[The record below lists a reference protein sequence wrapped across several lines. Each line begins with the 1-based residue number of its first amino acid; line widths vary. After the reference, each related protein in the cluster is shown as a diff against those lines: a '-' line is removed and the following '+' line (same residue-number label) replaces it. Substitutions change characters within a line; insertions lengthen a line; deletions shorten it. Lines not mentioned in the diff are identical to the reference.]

1 MNKRSLRILEYNKI
15 LSMLTE
21 YATSTMAKKR
31 CDRLKPQRDINT
43 INQLQEETRD
53 AVLRLMRQGNV
64 SFTGLTDIGASIK
77 RLEVKGAL
85 TSRELLDVAAV
96 LNTAKEVKAYGDG
109 SDLADTVTSKNRGR
123 GNLGHMLGN
132 NHTDYVSTHSST
144 GQTGQT
150 NAQSSASQTANFE
163 DDSQATRFD
172 SLTERFNQLI
182 PLEHISSE
190 IRRCILAENEIADD
204 ASSALKSIRRNIQLT
219 NDKLHQQL
227 NKMIKSEETASKL
240 QDSLITMR
248 NGRYCIP
255 VKQEYR
261 SQFPGMIHDQSQSGS
276 TLFIEPMA
284 VVNLNNQI
292 KELQNEEFLEIENI
306 LEKLSE
312 LAAQAVEDIAYD
324 VELLTELDFIFAR
337 GKFARSLKVSQTI
350 FNTDGIIDIK
360 AGRHPLLEKHS
371 VVPVDIR
378 LGKDYTL
385 LIITGPNTGGKTVS
399 LKTLGLFTLMG
410 QAGLHIPA
418 AEGSKLSVF
427 EDVFADIGDEQSIE
441 QNLSTFSSH
450 MSNIIYI
457 VNHAGPNTLCL
468 FDEPGGGTDPVEGAA
483 LAISILNFLKNMGAR
498 VMATTHYSEL
508 KTYALSTEGVE
519 NASCEFDL
527 ASLRPTYKLMIGVPG
542 KSNAFAISKKLGLP
556 DYIIQSA
563 KEQIDSDAIDME
575 TLISDLEKSK
585 LAIEADQKAIETYK
599 KEIEDLKKSLSDKEE
614 NLDTKKAEILR
625 KAREEARELIEE
637 AKEVADQ
644 TIRDYNKWRNNPN
657 KADMRTMEEKRGKL
671 RDKLNDYDKNQSK
684 QPTKTGN
691 HKAKDFHIG
700 DAVEVISMN
709 CTGTVS
715 SLPDKNNMVNIQ
727 MGILSSRLP
736 ITDLIIKSEPS
747 FTTDAAAY
755 KPKARTAINKA
766 MHISHEVNV
775 MGMTVME
782 AVGIIDKY
790 LDDACLAHLSKVTI
804 IHGKGTGA
812 LRKGIHEYLKKQ
824 KHVKSFRAGEF
835 GEGEYGVTI
844 VEL

>member
-15 LSMLTE
+15 LAMLTE
-21 YATSTMAKKR
+21 YATSNMAKRR
-31 CDRLKPQRDINT
+31 CDRMKPQRDINI

-53 AVLRLMRQGNV
+53 ALLRLMRQGNV
-64 SFTGLTDIGASIK
+64 SFTGLTDIGMSLK
-77 RLEVKGAL
+77 RLEVKGTL
-85 TSRELLDVAAV
+85 TSKELLDVASV
-96 LNTAKEVKAYGDG
+96 LNTAKEVKSYGDG
-109 SDLADTVTSKNRGR
+109 SDLADTVTSRNRSGSS
-123 GNLGHMLGN
+123 N
-132 NHTDYVSTHSST
+132 VSIDES
-144 GQTGQT
+144 
-150 NAQSSASQTANFE
+150 E
-163 DDSQATRFD
+163 DNITRFD
-172 SLTERFNQLI
+172 SLTERFNQLV

-190 IRRCILAENEIADD
+190 IKRCILSENEIAND
-204 ASSALKSIRRNIQLT
+204 ASSTLKSIRRNIQLT
-219 NDKLHQQL
+219 NEKLHQQL
-227 NKMIKSEETASKL
+227 AKMIKTEETSSKL

-261 SQFPGMIHDQSQSGS
+261 SHFPGMIHDQSQSGS

-284 VVNLNNQI
+284 VVNLNNEI
-292 KELQNEEFLEIENI
+292 KELQNQEYIEIERI
-306 LEKLSE
+306 LGSLSL
-312 LAAQAVEDIAYD
+312 LAAEAVEDIAYD
-324 VELLTELDFIFAR
+324 VELLTKLDFIFAR
-337 GKFARSLKVSQTI
+337 GKFARAINGTQPI

-360 AGRHPLLEKHS
+360 SGRHPLLEKHS

-427 EDVFADIGDEQSIE
+427 SDVFADIGDEQSIE

-450 MSNIIYI
+450 MSNIVYI
-457 VNHAGPNTLCL
+457 VNHAGPDTLCL
-468 FDEPGGGTDPVEGAA
+468 FDEPGGGTDPIEGAA

-508 KTYALSTEGVE
+508 KTYALSTDGVE

-556 DYIIQSA
+556 EYIITTA
-563 KEQIDSDAIDME
+563 KEQIDSDSVDME

-585 LAIEADQKAIETYK
+585 LAIEADQKAIEDYK
-599 KEIEDLKKSLSDKEE
+599 KEIESLKKSLETKEE
-614 NLDTKKAEILR
+614 NLATKKAEILS
-625 KAREEARELIEE
+625 KAREEARDIIEE

-671 RDKLNDYDKNQSK
+671 RDKLGEYDKQK
-684 QPTKTGN
+684 TKTPQKTGN

-700 DAVEVISMN
+700 DTVEVISMGG
-709 CTGTVS
+709 TGTIA
-715 SLPDKNNMVNIQ
+715 SLPDKNNMVNVQ

-736 ITDLIIKSEPS
+736 ISDLIIVKEPG
-747 FTTDAAAY
+747 FTTDAGAF
-755 KPKARTAINKA
+755 KTKARTSVNKA
-766 MHISHEVNV
+766 MHISPEINV

-782 AVGIIDKY
+782 AVGEIDKY
-790 LDDACLAHLSKVTI
+790 LDDACLSHLNKVTI

>member
-15 LSMLTE
+15 LSMLSE
-21 YATSTMAKKR
+21 FATSPMAKKR
-31 CDRLKPQRDINT
+31 CDRIKPQKDQAT

-53 AVLRLMRQGNV
+53 ALLRLHRQGNV
-64 SFTGLTDIGASIK
+64 SFSGLTDIGASIK
-77 RLEVKGAL
+77 RLEVKGTL

-96 LNTAKEVKAYGDG
+96 IGTALSVKQYGDG
-109 SDLADTVTSKNRGR
+109 SDLAETATTKNRSVK
-123 GNLGHMLGN
+123 N
-132 NHTDYVSTHSST
+132 VSGES
-144 GQTGQT
+144 GAGED
-150 NAQSSASQTANFE
+150 ANIIH
-163 DDSQATRFD
+163 FD
-172 SLTERFNQLI
+172 SLTSRFNQLI

-190 IRRCILAENEIADD
+190 IKRCIIGENEYADD
-204 ASSALKSIRRNIQLT
+204 ASGALKKIRKEIQLT

-227 NKMIKSEETASKL
+227 AKMIKNDSTRDML
-240 QDSLITMR
+240 QENLITMR

-261 SQFPGMIHDQSQSGS
+261 SHFPGMIHDQSSSGS

-284 VVNLNNQI
+284 VVNLNNEI
-292 KELQNEEFLEIENI
+292 KELANQELVEIERI
-306 LEKLSE
+306 LENLS
-312 LAAQAVEDIAYD
+312 LMAADAVEDIAYN

-337 GKFARSLKVSQTI
+337 AKFARSYNGTQPI

-360 AGRHPLLEKHS
+360 GGRHPLLEKHS

-378 LGKDYTL
+378 LGDDYTL

-418 AEGSKLSVF
+418 LEGSRLSVF

-450 MSNIIYI
+450 MSNIVYI

-498 VMATTHYSEL
+498 CMATTHYSEL

-519 NASCEFDL
+519 NASCEFDV

-542 KSNAFAISKKLGLP
+542 KSNAFAISSKLGLP
-556 DYIIQSA
+556 SYIIDSA
-563 KEQIDSDAIDME
+563 RENLDSNAVDME
-575 TLISDLEKSK
+575 TLIADLESSK
-585 LAIEADQKAIETYK
+585 RAIENDQKAIETYK
-599 KEIEDLKKSLSDKEE
+599 TEIENLKQSLKEKEE
-614 NLDTKKAEILR
+614 SLDSKKAEILQ

-637 AKEVADQ
+637 AKEVADR

-657 KADMRTMEEKRGKL
+657 KANLSTMEEKRSGL
-671 RDKLNDYDKNQSK
+671 RDKLKDYDKH
-684 QPTKTGN
+684 TKNAAPQRISN

-700 DAVEVISMN
+700 DMVEVISMGAK
-709 CTGTVS
+709 GTIT
-715 SLPDKNNMVNIQ
+715 SLPDAKGMAVVQ

-736 ITDLIIKSEPS
+736 ISDLIIIKEPG
-747 FTTDAAAY
+747 FTTNATNYA
-755 KPKARTAINKA
+755 KGKTV
-766 MHISHEVNV
+766 ISKSQYISPEINV
-775 MGMTVME
+775 MGMTVDE
-782 AVGIIDKY
+782 AIPEIDKY
-790 LDDACLAHLSKVTI
+790 LDDACLSHLNKVTI

-812 LRKGIHEYLKKQ
+812 LRKGIHEFLKKQ
-824 KHVKSFRAGEF
+824 KHVKSFRGGEF
-835 GEGEYGVTI
+835 GEGDFGVTI